1 MKITLKNITF
11 YGFKSK
17 SRTAH
22 VSLFEDVSIIYADN
36 GVGKTSFL
44 NALHYFFTQQET
56 ELVNLDISKIVC
68 NYVEG
73 EKEKIVSVI
82 YDQKKL
88 NFDWREFEKS
98 GLARSTS
105 TYIAIERAVNHRNF
119 SDLSSNDILEY
130 MATSNYLTQYSMPAR
145 RIIANDMYSFLLKQ
159 KEKNEKENGFLEYQ
173 KTYSHDFIKNNN
185 IYNLEVLLKEEY
197 KKYLLKSSILFNK
210 ILFESL
216 SSILSEN
223 NKNIVSYSNILDI
236 VKNKE
241 KIIKIVNSDTEK
253 DDKNK
258 IDPEIDIRR
267 DIINMLS
274 NDDEVAIDKISK
286 SVLKPLFYNIFLK
299 ISDIESTSNINS
311 LISTF
316 NSYLDKNKEL
326 IVNKDKVYI
335 KVKNQTECTHSLD
348 DLSSGERHILTL
360 LTTILL
366 KSENKNFLF
375 IDEPEISLNVR
386 WQINLIDSMKKLI
399 PQTQIIVASHSPYI
413 AGKKYSRNLCELML
427 K

>member
-22 VSLFEDVSIIYADN
+22 VSLCDDVSIIYADN

-44 NALHYFFTQQET
+44 NALHYFFTQQES
-56 ELVNLDISKIVC
+56 ELVRLDISKITC
-68 NYVEG
+68 TYVED
-73 EKEKIVSVI
+73 EKEKVI
-82 YDQKKL
+82 TVNYDQKKL
-88 NFDWREFEKS
+88 SFDWKDFEKS
-98 GLARSTS
+98 ALARSTS

-119 SDLSSNDILEY
+119 SDLSPSDILEY
-130 MATSNYLTQYSMPAR
+130 MVSSNYLTQYSTPSK

-159 KEKNEKENGFLEYQ
+159 KEKNEKENSFLEYK
-173 KTYSHDFIKNNN
+173 KTYAHDFIKNNN

-197 KKYLLKSSILFNK
+197 KKYLLKSSILFNR

-216 SSILSEN
+216 SSILS
-223 NKNIVSYSNILDI
+223 KNSKDNVKYSDVLEI
-236 VKNKE
+236 VKNKNR
-241 KIIKIVNSDTEK
+241 IIRIVKSESN
-253 DDKNK
+253 DDKNI
-258 IDPEIDIRR
+258 IDPELDIRK
-267 DIINMLS
+267 DIINILS
-274 NDDEVAIDKISK
+274 NEDKIAIDQVSESI
-286 SVLKPLFYNIFLK
+286 LKPLFYNIYLK
-299 ISDIESTSNINS
+299 IADIEATSNINS
-311 LISTF
+311 LISIF
-316 NSYLDKNKEL
+316 NSYLDKDKEL

-335 KVKNQTECTHSLD
+335 KVKNQTECTHDLD

-360 LTTILL
+360 LTTVLL

-386 WQINLIDSMKKLI
+386 WQINLIDSLKKLI
-399 PQTQIIVASHSPYI
+399 PHTQIIVASHSPYI
-413 AGKKYSRNLCELML
+413 AGKKYSKNLCELML